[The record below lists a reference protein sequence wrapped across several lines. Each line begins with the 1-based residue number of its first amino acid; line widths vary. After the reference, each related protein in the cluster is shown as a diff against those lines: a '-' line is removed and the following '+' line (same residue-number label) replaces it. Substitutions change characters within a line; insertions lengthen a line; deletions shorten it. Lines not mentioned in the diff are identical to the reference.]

1 MQRSIRIAFFIL
13 SVATA
18 SLLSG
23 SKKVYKEGDV
33 LNMFVNGLTSSKTHI
48 PYEYYHLPFPKVGP
62 FLHFHAIA
70 KGNPPQ
76 GYFLGRTINSK
87 SYWELGVQR

>member
-48 PYEYYHLPFPKVGP
+48 PYEYYHLPFPKVRHFFP
-62 FLHFHAIA
+62 FHAIA
-70 KGNPPQ
+70 KGNPSQ
-76 GYFLGRTINSK
+76 GHFS
-87 SYWELGVQR
+87 W